1 MEKNRILYRADGSR
15 RIADNA
21 LVAMTL
27 MIAESDPHQKDIMAK
42 MVVNLIKGGT

>member
-1 MEKNRILYRADGSR
+1 MLYRKDGSK

-27 MIAESDPHQKDIMAK
+27 MIAESASKEK
-42 MVVNLIKGGT
+42 KGVVNITMHLIDKKNR